1 MTLPAEL
8 ADLVAR
14 QSGVA
19 TRKQLLDGGVTI
31 AQIRWALG
39 RRWRMVLPRV
49 VLLEP
54 GLPSVDQRL
63 MAALLFAGPD
73 A

>member
-39 RRWRMVLPRV
+39 RRWRIQRSHPRC
-49 VLLEP
+49 L
-54 GLPSVDQRL
+54 SSKSD
-63 MAALLFAGPD
+63 
-73 A
+73 